1 MEKLMIKI
9 NPEKALAVK
18 RARLLPLTKRQFNLY
33 MFDHKLTQTVDA
45 VFSEHQR
52 EKIEFDG
59 AGKIER
65 NSPTTL
71 AIMMALGWTDEQVD
85 QMWEHALTL

>member
-1 MEKLMIKI
+1 MIKI

-33 MFDHKLTQTVDA
+33 MFDHDLTQTVEA
-45 VFSEHQR
+45 VFSEHPR

-59 AGKIER
+59 AEKIER

-71 AIMMALGWTDEQVD
+71 AMITALGWTDEQVD
-85 QMWEHALTL
+85 QMWEEALTL